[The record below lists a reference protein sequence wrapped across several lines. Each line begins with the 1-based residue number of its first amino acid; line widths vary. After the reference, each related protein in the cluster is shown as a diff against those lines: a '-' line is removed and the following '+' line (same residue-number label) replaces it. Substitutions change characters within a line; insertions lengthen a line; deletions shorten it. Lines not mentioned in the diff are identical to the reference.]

1 MTVRRLVSILSVCL
15 VAGATVVSAQPKK
28 DAKKK
33 APAKAPA
40 KPVKPPV
47 PAPGS
52 GATPTPAG
60 PGSAGSGAGSGSE
73 VAPIEDSPPADM
85 EGKDENP
92 DAPRTTDTDTPAVVV
107 PVKQVRVGYPVEESL
122 RPITMPQN
130 MSEISISPHAM
141 VSPYMGA
148 DALRAR
154 YGITRQVQIGL
165 TYVFAGIY
173 DDPATDD
180 DKLGFHPGKAVGL
193 DVTVL
198 LKDWVG
204 VKVGVPFYI
213 DPVAFSLALGA
224 PMKFQ
229 IMDKLAIGGL
239 DDVVNIKLSKFAPT
253 FYQEF
258 NNAAASFLEESD
270 AAQSRGTLRFAAYGI
285 YQYQPKLAVIG
296 RFGVDVENFS
306 TRQTN
311 SGGSSGGGLTSFL
324 RLGINYTPRPF
335 LDVGFSLGF
344 DDLSFK
350 GSFGPAGFFAFRI

>member
-33 APAKAPA
+33 APAKAP
-40 KPVKPPV
+40 VKAPA

-60 PGSAGSGAGSGSE
+60 PDAGSAGSAGSGEA

-92 DAPRTTDTDTPAVVV
+92 DAPRTTIDGDTPAVVV
-107 PVKQVRVGYPVEESL
+107 PAKQMSTGYPIEESL
-122 RPITMPQN
+122 RPITLPQN
-130 MSEISISPHAM
+130 MSEISINPHAM

-173 DDPATDD
+173 DDPATDE

-253 FYQEF
+253 FYHEF
-258 NNAAASFLEESD
+258 NNAAASFLEESR
-270 AAQSRGTLRFAAYGI
+270 AAQSRGTLRFATYGI
-285 YQYQPKLAVIG
+285 YQYQPKLATIL

-324 RLGINYTPRPF
+324 RLGVNYTPRKF

>member
-1 MTVRRLVSILSVCL
+1 M
-15 VAGATVVSAQPKK
+15 AAQPKP
-28 DAKKK
+28 KKN

-40 KPVKPPV
+40 PDPGSAAT
-47 PAPGS
+47 PAPL
-52 GATPTPAG
+52 G
-60 PGSAGSGAGSGSE
+60 PDAGSAGSGEA
-73 VAPIEDSPPADM
+73 VTPIEDSPPADM

-92 DAPRTTDTDTPAVVV
+92 DAPRTTLETDTPGVVV
-107 PVKQVRVGYPVEESL
+107 PAKKPRTGYPIEEAA
-122 RPITMPQN
+122 RPITLPQN
-130 MSEISISPHAM
+130 MSEVSIGPHAM

-198 LKDWVG
+198 LEDWIG
-204 VKVGVPFYI
+204 IKAGVPFYI

-224 PMKFQ
+224 PMKFNL
-229 IMDKLAIGGL
+229 MDKLAIGGL

-253 FYQEF
+253 FYQEAA
-258 NNAAASFLEESD
+258 NAEAAFREESD
-270 AAQSRGTLRFAAYGI
+270 AAQSRGSLRFAGYGI
-285 YQYQPKLAVIG
+285 YQYQPNLALIG

-306 TRQTN
+306 TRATN
-311 SGGSSGGGLTSFL
+311 SGGSAGGGLTSFL
-324 RLGINYTPRPF
+324 RAGVNYTPRKF